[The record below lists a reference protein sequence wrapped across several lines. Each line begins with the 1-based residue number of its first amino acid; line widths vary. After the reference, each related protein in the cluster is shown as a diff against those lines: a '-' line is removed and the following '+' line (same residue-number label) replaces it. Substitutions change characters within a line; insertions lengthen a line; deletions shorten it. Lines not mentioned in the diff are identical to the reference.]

1 MIDIETHRVIDL
13 IPSRDCEEVAKWLK
27 SYPNLQVVSRDGSIT
42 YKKAITLSHPKAI
55 QVSDRFHILKNLT
68 SYCKDYLM
76 KYFKP
81 KVIIDVENKMELINV
96 TAKSIIQNKKLTLE
110 EKITKAIQLLD
121 GGLGKSKICKQLN
134 MDIRVLNKLLT
145 MSNCA
150 RSAYL
155 KSSLQISHQE
165 KVERKLELIATVRDM
180 YNNKYSKRA
189 IARNLN
195 MAFVTVT
202 KYLDENVS
210 AINGNYSVKR
220 KSILD
225 PFLEE
230 INKLIDKGFT
240 SSEIE
245 NSIRLDGYNGSDST
259 IRNYRARLKKSNH
272 EIYKNN
278 GTSPCTTE
286 LVERNKL
293 IKLLYKPL
301 TKVRGLSIENLNKV
315 NEKYPRYKEIIDL
328 VSEFRTIL
336 KGKEITKFNKWME
349 QASSLNNKFI
359 NSFIHGTTRDIIAVK
374 NAIIYDYNNG
384 LAEGSVNKLKVI
396 KRIMYGRNSF
406 DMLYKKLLWLEK
418 NRKIN

>member
-13 IPSRDCEEVAKWLK
+13 IPSRDCEEVVKWLK
-27 SYPNLQVVSRDGSIT
+27 SYPNLHVVSRDGSIT
-42 YKKAITLSHPKAI
+42 YKKAITLAHPKAI

-81 KVIIDVENKMELINV
+81 KVVIEINPKMEVIYITTKLP
-96 TAKSIIQNKKLTLE
+96 IQNKKLTLE
-110 EKITKAIQLLD
+110 SKITKAIQLLN
-121 GGLGKSKICKQLN
+121 GGIDKSQICRQLN
-134 MDIRVLNKLLT
+134 MDIRVLNKLLAMNNYERT
-145 MSNCA
+145 V
-150 RSAYL
+150 YL
-155 KSSLQISHQE
+155 KSSLQISHE
-165 KVERKLELIATVRDM
+165 ETVERKLELIATVRDM
-180 YNNKYSKRA
+180 HNNKHSIRA
-189 IARNLN
+189 IARNLS
-195 MAFVTVT
+195 MACETVT
-202 KYLDENVS
+202 KYLDETVS
-210 AINGNYSVKR
+210 AINGNYGVKR

-240 SSEIE
+240 SSKIG
-245 NSIRLDGYNGSDST
+245 NLIRLNGYNGSDIT
-259 IRNYRARLKKSNH
+259 IRHYIARLKKSNH
-272 EIYKNN
+272 EIYINN
-278 GTSPCTTE
+278 KTSHCTAE
-286 LVERNKL
+286 LVERTKL
-293 IKLLYKPL
+293 LKLLYNPMI
-301 TKVRGLSIENLNKV
+301 KVKGLSIETLNKV

-336 KGKEITKFNKWME
+336 KRKAITKINKWME
-349 QASSLNNKFI
+349 QACSLNNKFI
-359 NSFIHGTTRDIIAVK
+359 NSFIHGITRDITAVK

-418 NRKIN
+418 KRKIN

>member
-13 IPSRDCEEVAKWLK
+13 IPSRDCEEVVKWLK

-81 KVIIDVENKMELINV
+81 KVVIEVELKREV
-96 TAKSIIQNKKLTLE
+96 SYKTTKSSVQNKKLTLE
-110 EKITKAIQLLD
+110 GKITKAIQLLD
-121 GGLGKSKICKQLN
+121 GGLGKSQICRLLN
-134 MDIRVLNKLLT
+134 IDIRVFNKLLA
-145 MSNCA
+145 MNNYE

-165 KVERKLELIATVRDM
+165 KVKRKLELIATVRDM
-180 YNNKYSKRA
+180 HNNKYSKRA
-189 IARNLN
+189 IARNLS

-202 KYLDENVS
+202 KYLDENAS

-225 PFLEE
+225 PFLED
-230 INKLIDKGFT
+230 INKLIDKGYT

-259 IRNYRARLKKSNH
+259 IRNYRARLKRSNH
-272 EIYKNN
+272 EIYKNDN
-278 GTSPCTTE
+278 ISPSATE

-293 IKLLYKPL
+293 LKLLYKPII
-301 TKVRGLSIENLNKV
+301 KVKGLSIEFVNKV

-336 KGKEITKFNKWME
+336 KSKAITKIDNWMQ
-349 QASSLNNKFI
+349 QASALKNKYI
-359 NSFIHGTTRDIIAVK
+359 NSFINGIKRDITAVK

>member
-13 IPSRDCEEVAKWLK
+13 IPSRNCEDVVPWLK

-42 YKKAITLSHPKAI
+42 YKKAINLSHPNAI

-68 SYCKDYLM
+68 SHCKYYLM
-76 KYFKP
+76 KYFKT
-81 KVIIDVENKMELINV
+81 KVIIDVENKMEVFNTTTKLP
-96 TAKSIIQNKKLTLE
+96 IQNKKLTLE
-110 EKITKAIQLLD
+110 AKINKAIQLLD
-121 GGLGKSKICKQLN
+121 DGLAKSQICRQLN
-134 MDIRVLNKLLT
+134 MDIRVFNKLND
-145 MSNCA
+145 MNKYE

-155 KSSLQISHQE
+155 KTSLQISHEE
-165 KVERKLELIATVRDM
+165 KVEKKLELIATVRDM
-180 YNNKYSKRA
+180 HNNKNSIRA
-189 IARNLN
+189 IARNLG
-195 MAFVTVT
+195 MAAQTVS

-210 AINGNYSVKR
+210 AINGNYNVKR

-225 PFLEE
+225 PFFEE
-230 INKLIDKGFT
+230 INKLRNKGYT

-245 NSIRLDGYNGSDST
+245 NSIRLKGYNGSDTT
-259 IRNYRARLKKSNH
+259 IRHYIARLKKANH
-272 EIYKNN
+272 EFYIDSK
-278 GTSPCTTE
+278 TSPCTTE
-286 LVERNKL
+286 LLERSKL
-293 IKLLYKPL
+293 LKLLYKPIINV
-301 TKVRGLSIENLNKV
+301 KGLSVEDLNKV

-328 VSEFRTIL
+328 VSEFRVIL
-336 KGKEITKFNKWME
+336 KSKAITKIDKWM
-349 QASSLNNKFI
+349 QHASALKNKYIDSFI
-359 NSFIHGTTRDIIAVK
+359 NGITRDITAVK